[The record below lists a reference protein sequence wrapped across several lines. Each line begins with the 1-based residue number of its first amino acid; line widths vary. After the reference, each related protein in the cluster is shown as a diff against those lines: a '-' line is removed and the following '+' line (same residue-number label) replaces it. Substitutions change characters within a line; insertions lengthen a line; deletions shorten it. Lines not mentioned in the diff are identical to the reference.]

1 MESLLFLLKGILI
14 GLLFGVP
21 VGAVGTMT
29 VGRTLNHGFGAGM
42 ITGLGSSVADCIYAG
57 VGAFG
62 LTLVSD
68 FLLKYETVIHLLGG
82 CLVIAMGISA
92 FFRKQ
97 NNADEKKPTE
107 RKLLMFL
114 SAFTVGITNPAAIL
128 TFLFAFSYF
137 DLSTGINTFRGI
149 LLVCGVLIGTLLWWL
164 TLSSVAIWFRE
175 RAVKHRILL
184 NRIFGSLLILFGSIV
199 FISSI

>member
-29 VGRTLNHGFGAGM
+29 VSRTLNHGFGAGI

-82 CLVIAMGISA
+82 CLVITMGISV
-92 FFRKQ
+92 FLESRK
-97 NNADEKKPTE
+97 APMKTDRLKESCRCFSP
-107 RKLLMFL
+107 L
-114 SAFTVGITNPAAIL
+114 S
-128 TFLFAFSYF
+128 
-137 DLSTGINTFRGI
+137 LSE
-149 LLVCGVLIGTLLWWL
+149 L
-164 TLSSVAIWFRE
+164 
-175 RAVKHRILL
+175 RILL
-184 NRIFGSLLILFGSIV
+184 QYLLSCSPFPILTCQPE
-199 FISSI
+199 

>member
-1 MESLLFLLKGILI
+1 MEGLLFLLKGILI

-21 VGAVGTMT
+21 IGAVGAMT
-29 VGRTLNHGFGAGM
+29 VSRTLNNGFGAGI

-57 VGAFG
+57 IGAFG

-68 FLLKYETVIHLLGG
+68 FLLKYETGIHLLGG

-97 NNADEKKPTE
+97 KSADEKRPTE
-107 RKLLMFL
+107 RKLPMFL
-114 SAFTVGITNPAAIL
+114 SAFAVGITNPAAIL

-137 DLSTGINTFRGI
+137 DLSAEMNAFHSI
-149 LLVCGVLIGTLLWWL
+149 LIVCGVLLGTLLWWL
-164 TLSSVAIWFRE
+164 TLSGVAVRFRE
-175 RAVKHRILL
+175 RALKYRILM
-184 NRIFGSLLILFGSIV
+184 NRIFGSLLILFGFIV
-199 FISSI
+199 FVSSI